1 MKKAILLKAAPLFF
15 LSFFSEELYA
25 QQETSSEMIENKEFL
40 LPNPTRYEAF
50 YDIKAGVYY
59 LYPKIGNLVVGSPMV
74 MKPEEYSIYLQ
85 NQQVKERVI

>member
-50 YDIKAGVYY
+50 YDIKPHGDEARGVFY
-59 LYPKIGNLVVGSPMV
+59 LFAKSAS
-74 MKPEEYSIYLQ
+74 K
-85 NQQVKERVI
+85 RVF